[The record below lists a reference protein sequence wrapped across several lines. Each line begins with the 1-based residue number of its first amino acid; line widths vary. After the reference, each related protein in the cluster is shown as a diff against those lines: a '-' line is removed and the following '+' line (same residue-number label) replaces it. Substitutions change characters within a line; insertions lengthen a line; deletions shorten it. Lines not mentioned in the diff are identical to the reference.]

1 MDREKADHVFDML
14 RGLGMSKN
22 TSKIIALLDQVE
34 YCDATQISYLLGMVS
49 NRVNSTLKHLMTEGL
64 VQRMEIRN
72 ILDSRKYK
80 YVYRLRIKLPEIL
93 QKLEISNRSVIIN
106 NFDQ

>member
-22 TSKIIALLDQVE
+22 PSKIIALLDQVE
-34 YCDATQISYLLGMVS
+34 YCDAAQISYLLGMVS
-49 NRVNSTLKHLMTEGL
+49 NRVNSTLKHLMAEGF

-72 ILDSRKYK
+72 ILTSRKYK
-80 YVYRLRIKLPEIL
+80 YVYRLKVKLPEIL
-93 QKLEISNRSVIIN
+93 QKLEILNRSVIIN
-106 NFDQ
+106 NFD